1 MVELIETPVTVVHVL
16 ACVFLMIVV
25 LLQPGKS
32 GGLGAF
38 TGAAA
43 TQVFGG
49 RGAGNILTKT
59 TWVTATV
66 FFLTSVSLAYMS
78 SSSDETLQSR
88 SKSGADAPAPAKPAT
103 PAKPAGSR

>member
-1 MVELIETPVTVVHVL
+1 MAELIEKPLTVIHVC
-16 ACVFLMIVV
+16 ACLFLVLVV

-49 RGAGNILTKT
+49 RGAGNVLTKA
-59 TWVTATV
+59 TWVTGFI
-66 FFLTSVSLAYMS
+66 FFFTSVALAYLS
-78 SSSDETLQSR
+78 STTGDSLEAR
-88 SKSGADAPAPAKPAT
+88 AAAAAKQAEEPGT
-103 PAKPAGSR
+103 PPVTEKK